1 MSTTF
6 YRQPAAWTVGLTFL
20 FLNIS
25 FGSWLSRLPEVQRSL
40 QLSDATLG
48 LVLLNLPV
56 GALIST
62 TISRNLLARF
72 EPGRLAIIMLLLFT
86 GAMMLPGLANSG
98 LGLAILL
105 FSVGLSD
112 GLLNV
117 SMNTAAA
124 AIETQSKT
132 KIMSSCHG
140 MFSLGGFI
148 GALIGGTFAKLGIGI
163 PIQMLFIFIIA
174 AITMK
179 FRWADLWYIQSNISR
194 EKHPFRWPS
203 LKLTAFILIGI
214 CIMIGEGAISD
225 WSAIYLS
232 KDFQAGPLVAAL
244 GFAGFSA
251 AMAIGRF
258 SGDRIR
264 SIIKP
269 RTLLRNGALLG
280 TLGLLLAVLGGQ
292 ASLAIVGFTLAGIG
306 FATCVPILFLEAG
319 NLTPNNPG
327 IGIAAVANAGLIGFL
342 AAPPAIGFIAEHFGL
357 DQAFLLIAILAF
369 LAAIGSHF
377 FFPK

>member
-6 YRQPAAWTVGLTFL
+6 YRQPAAWTVGLIFL
-20 FLNIS
+20 FLNLS
-25 FGSWLSRLPEVQRSL
+25 FGSWLSRLPEVQRYL

-48 LVLLNLPV
+48 WILLSMPV

-62 TISRNLLARF
+62 TISRSLLARF
-72 EPGRLAIIMLLLFT
+72 EPGRLAIITILIFT
-86 GAMMLPGLANSG
+86 SAMMLPGLANSPW
-98 LGLAILL
+98 GLAILL

-124 AIETQSKT
+124 AIEGQSEV

-163 PIQMLFIFIIA
+163 PFQMLFIFVLA
-174 AITMK
+174 FLTMA
-179 FRWADLWYIQSNISR
+179 FRWSDLWHIQSNISR

-203 LKLTAFILIGI
+203 LKLTAFIFIGI
-214 CIMIGEGAISD
+214 CIMIGEGAISE

-232 KDFQAGPLVAAL
+232 KGMRAGPLVAAL

-269 RTLLRNGALLG
+269 RILLRNGALLS
-280 TLGLLLAVLGGQ
+280 TMGLLLAVFGTHP
-292 ASLAIVGFTLAGIG
+292 SLAIVGFTLAGIG
-306 FATCVPILFLEAG
+306 FATSVPILFLEAG

-357 DQAFLLIAILAF
+357 HQAFLIIACLAF
-369 LAAIGSHF
+369 LAAVGSHF

>member
-1 MSTTF
+1 MSTKF
-6 YRQPAAWTVGLTFL
+6 YQQPAAWTVGLTFL

-25 FGSWLSRLPEVQRSL
+25 FGSWLSRLPEVQRYL
-40 QLSDATLG
+40 NLSEAILG
-48 LVLLNLPV
+48 LVLLSMPI

-72 EPGRLAIIMLLLFT
+72 EPGRLAMIMVLLFT
-86 GAMMLPGLANSG
+86 GAMMLPGLANSAWM
-98 LGLAILL
+98 LAVLL
-105 FSVGLSD
+105 FSVGLTD

-124 AIETQSKT
+124 AIEAKSKV

-148 GALIGGTFAKLGIGI
+148 GALIGGFFAKFGIGI
-163 PIQMLFIFIIA
+163 PLQMLFIFLLA
-174 AITMK
+174 LGTMA
-179 FRWADLWYIQSNISR
+179 FRWSDLWHIESNISR
-194 EKHPFRWPS
+194 EKQAFRWPS
-203 LKLTAFILIGI
+203 LHLIAFILIGI

-232 KDFQAGPLVAAL
+232 KNLSAGPLVAAL

-258 SGDRIR
+258 GGDRIR

-269 RTLLRNGALLG
+269 RSLIRNGSLLSMG
-280 TLGLLLAVLGGQ
+280 GLLLAVWG
-292 ASLAIVGFTLAGIG
+292 SHPSMAIIGFTLAGIG
-306 FATCVPILFLEAG
+306 FAASVPILFLEAG

-327 IGIAAVANAGLIGFL
+327 IGIAAVANAGLVGFL
-342 AAPPAIGFIAEHFGL
+342 AAPPAIGFIAEQFGL
-357 DQAFLLIAILAF
+357 DQAFFLVALLALI
-369 LAAIGSHF
+369 AAIGSHF